1 MIRHSNSST
10 HSLVYVWGYN
20 GYCRLGLGNQQDVL
34 TPKAVPQVRVGLVP
48 YETTLKK
55 LNLVHRTE

>member
-1 MIRHSNSST
+1 MIRHSST

-34 TPKAVPQVRVGLVP
+34 TPKAVPHVRVGSVVP
-48 YETTLKK
+48 REAALK
-55 LNLVHRTE
+55 